1 MQKIYG
7 KCALCREECELS
19 FEHIPPKAAF
29 NSTPVKPVT
38 GTGMLEEDRM
48 PWDTSGLHFKNQQK
62 GMGKY
67 SLCEKCNNDT
77 GSWYGDEYIKI
88 TRIIHAIISQSA
100 EINECACVIKNAY
113 PLRFIKQVLSMFCSI
128 NNYDDQRIEIL
139 RKFVLDK
146 EAVGI
151 DKTKYRVCMYMTNSN
166 LIKYAPLSV
175 IVKFGSNEHEY
186 NVLSEITAYPLG
198 FILYFDPPES
208 FQHNGVDITHFADC
222 SYNQIANIQM
232 PICMYE
238 VNDFFPTHYRSKE
251 EIRQCI
257 KKNKEM
263 VENIKKLTNS
273 FIVY

>member
-29 NSTPVKPVT
+29 NSSPIKPVT

-48 PWDTSGLHFKNQQK
+48 PWDTSGLPFKNQQK

-100 EINECACVIKNAY
+100 EINECACVIKNVY

-128 NNYDDQRIEIL
+128 NNYDDQRIEVL

-146 EAVGI
+146 ESVGI

-166 LIKYAPLSV
+166 LMKYAPLSV

-208 FQHNGVDITHFADC
+208 FQHDGLDITHFADC

-263 VENIKKLTNS
+263 VENIKKLTN
-273 FIVY
+273 